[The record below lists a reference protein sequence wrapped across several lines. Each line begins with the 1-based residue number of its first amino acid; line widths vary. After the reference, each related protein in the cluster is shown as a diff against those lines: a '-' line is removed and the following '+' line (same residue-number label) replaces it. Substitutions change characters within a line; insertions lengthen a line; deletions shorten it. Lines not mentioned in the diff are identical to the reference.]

1 MTKHVLSLEEDYFR
15 KRIIAAKP
23 GNATGY
29 CLYLPTGTGHPGPRI
44 TAESGEPL
52 CLQDDSFE
60 FPSNCKPG
68 TYYVQFYL
76 YRRPIGAAETM
87 LHWPGERSRGEPA
100 GNPNVREA
108 AHQELRA
115 ARLLEQQ
122 PPIHPSVLEHPDYLS
137 AQLDH
142 SVSSL
147 AYSER
152 QLLSRD
158 TRQAIHTQELAEVHA
173 LASHQRRELANQI
186 TTGTAQLERCLAS
199 MQQMAEQQFVNL
211 ARMNTTYESMLAGV
225 AVMADKI
232 PELAMKLTT
241 PAAPG
246 SSARA
251 WGEAIAG
258 ILQQCAP
265 MLQDVFGNRS
275 AQSAPRQSGSK
286 EELLALLAKLG
297 VTDELI
303 KKSGHDTATGGS
315 PPTKVV
321 DSKPSVE
328 AK

>member
-1 MTKHVLSLEEDYFR
+1 MRTEEDYFK
-15 KRIIAAKP
+15 KRILAAKP

-29 CLYLPTGTGHPGPRI
+29 CLYLPTGTGQPGPRI

-52 CLQDDSFE
+52 CLQDASFE

-76 YRRPIGAAETM
+76 YRRPIGAVETM
-87 LHWPGERSRGEPA
+87 LHWPGERSRGEA
-100 GNPNVREA
+100 TGYPNVREA

-115 ARLLEQQ
+115 ARLVSQFEQQ

-147 AYSER
+147 AYNER
-152 QLLSRD
+152 HLLSRD
-158 TRQAIHTQELAEVHA
+158 TRQAIQTQELAEVHA
-173 LASHQRRELANQI
+173 LASHQRRELASQI
-186 TTGTAQLERCLAS
+186 TSGSAQLERCFAS
-199 MQQMAEQQFVNL
+199 MQQMAEQQYLNF

-241 PAAPG
+241 PAPPG

-258 ILQQCAP
+258 ILQQCGP
-265 MLQDVFGNRS
+265 MLQDLFGNRS
-275 AQSAPRQSGSK
+275 VQSAPRQSASK
-286 EELLALLAKLG
+286 EEVLALLAKLG
-297 VTDELI
+297 VTDELLQ
-303 KKSGHDTATGGS
+303 KSVHEAATGGS